1 MKTMLLAAAAVLSL
15 GVGAAY
21 AEGEGGGGEDGGT
34 IPNTFSRSFPA
45 STRSRAS
52 SPMTS
57 RSTHLPRKPI
67 PLRSSL
73 LPPPHRVTEAETRGR
88 AGPRAGPAHAA

>member
-34 IPNTFSRSFPA
+34 IPNTFFTELPGVDAQQGQQPNDVAVNAPA
-45 STRSRAS
+45 AQTNSAAS
-52 SPMTS
+52 VVA
-57 RSTHLPRKPI
+57 
-67 PLRSSL
+67 
-73 LPPPHRVTEAETRGR
+73 PPSAPDNG
-88 AGPRAGPAHAA
+88 G

>member
-34 IPNTFSRSFPA
+34 IPNTFFTELPGVDAQQGQQPNDVAVNAPA
-45 STRSRAS
+45 AQTNSAA
-52 SPMTS
+52 
-57 RSTHLPRKPI
+57 I
-67 PLRSSL
+67 VVA
-73 LPPPHRVTEAETRGR
+73 PPSAPGN
-88 AGPRAGPAHAA
+88 GG

>member
-34 IPNTFSRSFPA
+34 IPNTFFTELPGVDAQQGQQPNDVAVNAPA
-45 STRSRAS
+45 AQTNSAA
-52 SPMTS
+52 MVVA
-57 RSTHLPRKPI
+57 
-67 PLRSSL
+67 
-73 LPPPHRVTEAETRGR
+73 PPSVRGN
-88 AGPRAGPAHAA
+88 GS